1 MFVLQGSM
9 LCLLLRGLN
18 NSWIIDSVYTIKRH
32 AYPVIIS
39 VQTAEPEDGPCAIE
53 KMVSVN
59 SVGNCTPVVVMG
71 LEQQPD
77 GTRTTA

>member
-1 MFVLQGSM
+1 MS
-9 LCLLLRGLN
+9 

-32 AYPVIIS
+32 AYPVIMS
-39 VQTAEPEDGPCAIE
+39 VKTAGPEHGPCSIE
-53 KMVSVN
+53 KIVSVN

-77 GTRTTA
+77 GTRTTV